1 MLGHDQLASV
11 VVDHELQR
19 LRMAYEAEKMLCK
32 ENESKLIIH
41 TTTYDAILKQKE
53 HKIETLQQQNDRV
66 QRENEDAEAKIILIH
81 KQLQE
86 CQDNYIKEISELQHR

>member
-19 LRMAYEAEKMLCK
+19 LR
-32 ENESKLIIH
+32 SKLIIH

-86 CQDNYIKEISELQHR
+86 CQDNYVKEISELQHR